1 MIEEIVEAESEE
13 IINILK
19 TNLIDNESSKYLK
32 KKLFVIIDCLKLKSL
47 VKYKGKIE
55 SYYLVIWIQ

>member
-32 KKLFVIIDCLKLKSL
+32 KKFDLDTVIRQGMDYARNE
-47 VKYKGKIE
+47 VKI
-55 SYYLVIWIQ
+55 SV